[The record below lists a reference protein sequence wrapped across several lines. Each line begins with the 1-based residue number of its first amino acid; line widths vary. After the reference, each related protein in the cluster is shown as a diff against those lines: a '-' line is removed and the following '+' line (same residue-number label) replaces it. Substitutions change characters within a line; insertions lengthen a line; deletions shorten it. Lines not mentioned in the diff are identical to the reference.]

1 MKKYAWCT
9 YANDETYFRA
19 ACVLHTILK
28 AVGTRH
34 EFVLILPSTATF
46 DPPPP
51 PDMIVFRVKPFD
63 VHGAK
68 HMATRYTACS
78 NKIHAWRLTT
88 YDAICWL
95 DSDIVITQPIDDLFN
110 TPFHAQGI
118 AGAPGCRCN
127 IFRNKKLPTLPHE
140 CPFNTNQTPPYIN
153 TGVMLLHPSVSIY
166 RRLRKINYDHP
177 FPDQD
182 AFNLFFTN
190 KITVLNSAYNYMN
203 HLPLV
208 HPDIPTTNIKIY
220 HFCYGKPWEH
230 GVMSNKYY
238 SLWKKYKRSTHIKQI

>member
-19 ACVLHTILK
+19 ACVLHTNLK
-28 AVGTRH
+28 ALGTRH
-34 EFVLILPSTATF
+34 DFVLILPFSAKF
-46 DPPPP
+46 AVP

-63 VHGAK
+63 VYGVK
-68 HMATRYTACS
+68 HMAPRYVACS
-78 NKIHAWRLTT
+78 NKIHAWRLTA

-118 AGAPGCRCN
+118 AGASGCRCN
-127 IFRNKKLPTLPHE
+127 ILRNKKLPTLPHK
-140 CPFNTNQTPPYIN
+140 CPFNGAETPYIN
-153 TGVMLLHPSVSIY
+153 TGVVLLHPSVSIY
-166 RRLRKINYDHP
+166 RRLRRINYNHP

-190 KITVLNSAYNYMN
+190 KITVVDSAYNYLN

-208 HPDIPTTNIKIY
+208 HPNISTTNIKIY
-220 HFCYGKPWEH
+220 HFGYGKPWEH

-238 SLWKKYKRSTHIKQI
+238 SLWKKYKRSTHIK